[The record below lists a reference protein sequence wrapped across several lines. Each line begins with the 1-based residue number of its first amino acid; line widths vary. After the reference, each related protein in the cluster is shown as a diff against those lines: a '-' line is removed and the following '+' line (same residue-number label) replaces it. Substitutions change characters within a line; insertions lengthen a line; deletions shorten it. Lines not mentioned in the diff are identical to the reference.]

1 MEKSNPAPSPLL
13 NALYERAKEL
23 NCLYQVDE
31 ILRKEPEDLA
41 ALAQE
46 FLAALTPGWQYP
58 EACQARIRLM
68 GQEHCTRG
76 YQGSPW
82 KILAPIIVEGERVGE
97 LEVSYTKQYPSADEG
112 PFLKEEHRLISAIA
126 ERVGHWVAQQ
136 KLENAMQSLEAMDR
150 GVPLPVRKWNFVL
163 DFLRNTDHRLLLRIT
178 RRLINHLCVQG
189 IEEAEEVLQNFT
201 PGSSPHNRTV
211 GDDNQPLA
219 KTIIQDITE
228 LTDRTFKIAARELSD
243 DELVGYIHGWMRE
256 DKVGFLY
263 ESLENLETS
272 LADLGD
278 AIVRY
283 HSLNL
288 KEEELPLP
296 VRTGLRV
303 ALLRRYFSDKL
314 QFLSKAKEVVRVG
327 DFYDLAQHTISP
339 ARGHGRLGGKSSGL
353 FTAKNIIKYEAENTP
368 LLNDIRT
375 PRTWY
380 IASDSTLQFI
390 RYNNLEDVYYRKY
403 CTIDQIRQEYPNLV
417 QVFKNSTFPPEILNG
432 LSAVLDKFTDVPI
445 IVRSSSLLEDQSGSS
460 FSGKYKSLFLANL
473 GTKEE
478 RMDALQDAIA
488 EVYASIFGPDPIE
501 YRAQRGLLDVHEEM
515 GIMIQEVVGSKI
527 GPYFL
532 PAFSGVALSN
542 NEFRWSSRIKQD
554 DGLVRLVPGLGTRAV
569 DRVGDDYPI
578 LVAPGQPGLRVNVT
592 LEEILRYS
600 PRHADVINLETGA
613 FETVDFKE
621 LIRNHGDEFPLA
633 GKILS
638 EVMQDRVRKP
648 IGFDIDFAEGDF
660 AVTFEGLLSDTPFIA
675 RIRTT
680 LKLLEEK
687 LGTPVDLEF
696 ASDGKNLYLLQCRPQ
711 SYSRYQ
717 APAAI
722 PRDLPRERVLFS
734 ADRYVSNGFVP
745 DVTHVVYVDPAEYG
759 NLQNRDDLKAVGRTV
774 SKLNILLPKRQF
786 ILMGPG
792 RWGSRGD
799 ITLGV
804 SVTYSDINN
813 TSMLV
818 EIAQAKAG
826 YVPDLSF
833 GTHFFQD
840 LVEAEI
846 RYLPLYPDQE
856 GILFNESFFR
866 CKKNILAEL
875 VPEAEHLA
883 HVIKVIDLPHATDG
897 KILRV
902 LMNAELDEAVGV
914 LSEPTAL
921 RDLQEFDDEAPADPA
936 KGVHWNWRMRMAE
949 RIAGELGEK
958 DFGVQAAYVFGST
971 KNATAGPGSDLDM
984 ILHFTGTKEQES
996 NLMVWLDGWSQALA
1010 EMNYLKTG
1018 YVTKRLLDVH
1028 LITDTD
1034 IEQQNSYASKI
1045 GAVTDAARELPL
1057 NRP

>member
-1 MEKSNPAPSPLL
+1 MAKIKPASSSLMD
-13 NALYERAKEL
+13 ALYERSKEL
-23 NCLYQVDE
+23 NCLYRVDE
-31 ILRKEPEDLA
+31 ILRKVPDDLA
-41 ALAQE
+41 VLAQE
-46 FLAALTPGWQYP
+46 FLAALPPGWQYP
-58 EACQARIRLM
+58 ESCQARIRLA
-68 GQEHCTRG
+68 GQEYSTPG
-76 YQGSPW
+76 YQDSPW
-82 KILAPIIVEGERVGE
+82 KICTPIITEGESVGE
-97 LEVSYTKQYPSADEG
+97 LEVSYTEQYPSADEG

-126 ERVGHWVAQQ
+126 ERVGHWMSQR
-136 KLENAMQSLEAMDR
+136 KLENAMQSLEAIDR
-150 GVPLPVRKWNFVL
+150 GVPEHVRKWDFVL

-189 IEEAEEVLQNFT
+189 FEEAEEVLQRFT
-201 PGSSPHNRTV
+201 PGSPSHPRAAD
-211 GDDNQPLA
+211 DDNQPMA

-228 LTDRTFKIAARELSD
+228 LTDRAFQIAARELSD
-243 DELVGYIHGWMRE
+243 EELVGHIHSWMRE

-263 ESLENLETS
+263 ESLENLDTS
-272 LADLGD
+272 LADLGE

-288 KEEELPLP
+288 EEAELPLP

-339 ARGHGRLGGKSSGL
+339 ARGHGKLGGKSSGL
-353 FTAKNIIKYEAENTP
+353 FTAKNIIKYEADSTP
-368 LLNDIRT
+368 LLQDIRT

-473 GTKEE
+473 GTKDE
-478 RMDALQDAIA
+478 RMEALQDAIA

-515 GIMIQEVVGSKI
+515 GIMIQEVVGTTI

-569 DRVGDDYPI
+569 DRVSDDYPI

-600 PRHADVINLETGA
+600 PSHADVINLETGA

-621 LIRNHGDEFPLA
+621 LIKNHGDEFPLA
-633 GKILS
+633 NKILS

-648 IGFDIDFAEGDF
+648 IGFDLDFAQGDF

-675 RIRTT
+675 QIRTV

-687 LGTPVDLEF
+687 LGAPVDLEF
-696 ASDGKNLYLLQCRPQ
+696 ASDGKHLYLLQCRPQ
-711 SYSRYQ
+711 SYTRYQ

-722 PRDLPRERVLFS
+722 PRDIPRERILFS
-734 ADRYVSNGFVP
+734 ANRYVSNGFVP
-745 DVTHVVYVDPAEYG
+745 DVTHIVYVDPTEYG
-759 NLQNRDDLKAVGRTV
+759 NLRNRDDLKAVGRTV
-774 SKLNILLPKRQF
+774 SKLNTLLPKRQF

-804 SVTYSDINN
+804 NVTYSDINN

-818 EIAQAKAG
+818 EIAQAKGG

-846 RYLPLYPDQE
+846 RYLPLYPDE
-856 GILFNESFFR
+856 EDILFNESFFR

-883 HVIKVIDLPHATDG
+883 QVIKVIDLPHATDG

-902 LMNAELDEAVGV
+902 LLNAELDEAVGV
-914 LSEPTAL
+914 LSEPTAT
-921 RDLQEFDDEAPADPA
+921 REIQEFDEEAPADPS

-949 RIAGELGEK
+949 RIAGELGGK
-958 DFGVQAAYVFGST
+958 DYGIQAAYVFGST

-984 ILHFTGTKEQES
+984 ILHFNGTKEQERD
-996 NLMVWLDGWSQALA
+996 LMAWLDGWSQALA

-1018 YVTKRLLDVH
+1018 YVSKRLLDVH
-1028 LITDTD
+1028 LITDAD
-1034 IEQQNSYASKI
+1034 IEKQNSYASKI
-1045 GAVTDAARELPL
+1045 GAVTDAARELPI